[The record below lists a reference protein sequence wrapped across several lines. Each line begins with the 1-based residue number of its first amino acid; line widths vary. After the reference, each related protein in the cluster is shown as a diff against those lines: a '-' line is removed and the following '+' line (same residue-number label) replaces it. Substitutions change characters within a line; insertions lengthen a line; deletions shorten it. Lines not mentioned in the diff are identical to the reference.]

1 MQISTSIL
9 ALTLLLLLELPW
21 EADGGLTCALHCPS
35 DGKCVIAR
43 RVCDGRTDCP
53 LEGAD
58 EEEGM
63 CWGWVC
69 QGGSVKCADGRQCV
83 RESRICD
90 GHRVSDREVVLLFFS
105 FYLLLLLLLLLHML
119 LEHLH
124 LLQLLCT

>member
-21 EADGGLTCALHCPS
+21 EADGGLTCALRCPS

-63 CWGWVC
+63 CSGWVC

-90 GHRVSDREVVLLFFS
+90 GHRVSDREVVRLFFS
-105 FYLLLLLLLLLHML
+105 FFLLLLLLLHML
-119 LEHLH
+119 LEQLH